1 MKPINLIAAAFAGT
15 MMLVPMTASAQ
26 IHQKHNSNSTCRTA
40 KGTLCPPKLK
50 EKVVPEYYQVPT
62 KTQHIYYQ
70 KPVTKP
76 VVTKIIHHV
85 PTPVYGGKPIHETI
99 QAGPWTG
106 PSFGCCQPKPQPRQV
121 YCNTRHQ
128 PRTRCR

>member
-1 MKPINLIAAAFAGT
+1 MKKINLVAAAFAGAT
-15 MMLVPMTASAQ
+15 LLLPITATAGSNY
-26 IHQKHNSNSTCRTA
+26 NSNQTCRTA
-40 KGTLCPPKLK
+40 QGKLCPPKLK
-50 EKVVPEYYQVPT
+50 EKVIPEYYQVPT

-106 PSFGCCQPKPQPRQV
+106 PSFGCCQPKPKPRKV
-121 YCNTRHQ
+121 YCNTRHH
-128 PRTRCR
+128 PRPSCR